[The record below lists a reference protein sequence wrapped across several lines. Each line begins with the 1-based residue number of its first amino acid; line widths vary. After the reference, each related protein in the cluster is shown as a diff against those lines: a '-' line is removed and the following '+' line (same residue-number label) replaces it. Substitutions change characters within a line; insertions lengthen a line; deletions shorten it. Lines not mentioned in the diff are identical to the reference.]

1 MSEDSDAEKTESASP
16 KRLEQAREEGDVPR
30 SREVATFTVLM
41 ASGCCLW
48 FAGDAIVRRLTAV
61 MVSGLS
67 LDREQILNPDAMMLR
82 IGYDVGSVL
91 LTCLPYAVAIMVV
104 ALASPLLVGGWLF
117 SAKAFMPKFSKLNP
131 NLMILRVASDVT
143 SVLLTCLP
151 YAVAIM
157 VVALASPLL
166 VGGWLFSSKAFT
178 PNFGKLNPIRGLGN
192 MVSKNAL
199 VELLKALAKTLV
211 VGFVAWMV
219 MQHYKDA
226 VLGLSVES
234 LKAGSAHLISLLIS
248 AFLIIV
254 GALGLIAAI
263 DGPYQMWHYAN
274 KMKMTLQEVKQ
285 EAKESDGNP
294 QIKQKIR
301 QLQHEM
307 SRRRMMADVPTA
319 DVVVTNPTHYAV
331 ALKYGENSRGAPQVV
346 AKGADAVAARIREL
360 AGEHK
365 VAILE
370 APALARALYK
380 HTEIGD
386 EIPEAL
392 YGAVAEVLAYVFQ
405 VRNYKAGGRYPDRPT
420 KLAVPPE
427 MDPLNPASQQKPD
440 STR

>member
-1 MSEDSDAEKTESASP
+1 MSDDSDAEKTEAASP

-61 MVSGLS
+61 MVSGLT

-91 LTCLPYAVAIMVV
+91 LTCLPYALAIMLV
-104 ALASPLLVGGWLF
+104 ALASPV
-117 SAKAFMPKFSKLNP
+117 
-131 NLMILRVASDVT
+131 
-143 SVLLTCLP
+143 
-151 YAVAIM
+151 
-157 VVALASPLL
+157 L

-192 MVSKNAL
+192 MFSKNAL
-199 VELLKALAKTLV
+199 VELLKAIAKTLV
-211 VGFVAWMV
+211 VGVVAWMV
-219 MQHYKDA
+219 MQHQKDA

-234 LKAGSAHLISLLIS
+234 LRAGSAHLISLLIT
-248 AFLIIV
+248 AFLMIV

-274 KMKMTLQEVKQ
+274 KMKMSLQEVKQ
-285 EAKESDGNP
+285 ESKESDGNP
-294 QIKQKIR
+294 QIKAKIR
-301 QLQHEM
+301 QMQHEM

-346 AKGADAVAARIREL
+346 AKGIDEVAAKIREL

-380 HTEIGD
+380 HTDIGD
-386 EIPEAL
+386 EIPAAL

-405 VRNYKAGGRYPDRPT
+405 LRSYGSGHGQRPDKPK
-420 KLAVPPE
+420 KLDVPPE
-427 MDPLNPASQQKPD
+427 LDPLDPASQTKAAAD
-440 STR
+440 KNKGSTP

>member
-1 MSEDSDAEKTESASP
+1 MSEDSDAEKTEAASP

-61 MVSGLS
+61 MVSGLT

-91 LTCLPYAVAIMVV
+91 LTCLPYALAIMLV
-104 ALASPLLVGGWLF
+104 ALASPV
-117 SAKAFMPKFSKLNP
+117 
-131 NLMILRVASDVT
+131 
-143 SVLLTCLP
+143 
-151 YAVAIM
+151 
-157 VVALASPLL
+157 L

-192 MVSKNAL
+192 MFSKNAL
-199 VELLKALAKTLV
+199 VELLKAVAKTIV
-211 VGFVAWMV
+211 VGVVAWMV
-219 MQHYKDA
+219 MQHQKDA

-234 LKAGSAHLISLLIS
+234 LRAGSAHLISLLIT
-248 AFLIIV
+248 AFLMIV

-274 KMKMTLQEVKQ
+274 KMKMSLQEVKQ
-285 EAKESDGNP
+285 ESKESDGNP
-294 QIKQKIR
+294 QIKAKIR
-301 QLQHEM
+301 QMQHEM

-346 AKGADAVAARIREL
+346 AKGIDEVAAKIREL

-380 HTEIGD
+380 HTDIGD

-405 VRNYKAGGRYPDRPT
+405 LRSYGSGHGQRPDKPK
-420 KLAVPPE
+420 KLDVPPE
-427 MDPLNPASQQKPD
+427 LDPLDPASQIKAAAD
-440 STR
+440 AADKNKGSTP

>member
-1 MSEDSDAEKTESASP
+1 MSEDSDAEKTEAASP

-61 MVSGLS
+61 MVSGLT

-91 LTCLPYAVAIMVV
+91 LTCLPYALAIMLV
-104 ALASPLLVGGWLF
+104 ALASPV
-117 SAKAFMPKFSKLNP
+117 
-131 NLMILRVASDVT
+131 
-143 SVLLTCLP
+143 
-151 YAVAIM
+151 
-157 VVALASPLL
+157 L

-192 MVSKNAL
+192 MFSKNAL
-199 VELLKALAKTLV
+199 VELLKAIAKTLV
-211 VGFVAWMV
+211 VGVVAWMV
-219 MQHYKDA
+219 MQHQKDA

-234 LKAGSAHLISLLIS
+234 LRAGSAHLISLLIT
-248 AFLIIV
+248 AFLLIV

-274 KMKMTLQEVKQ
+274 KMKMSLQEVKQ
-285 EAKESDGNP
+285 ESKESDGNP
-294 QIKQKIR
+294 QIKAKIR
-301 QLQHEM
+301 QMQHEM

-346 AKGADAVAARIREL
+346 AKGIDEVAAKIREL

-380 HTEIGD
+380 HTDIGD

-405 VRNYKAGGRYPDRPT
+405 LRSYGNGHGQRPDKPK
-420 KLAVPPE
+420 KLEVPPE
-427 MDPLNPASQQKPD
+427 LDPLNPASQTPPAAGAADKNKG
-440 STR
+440 STP